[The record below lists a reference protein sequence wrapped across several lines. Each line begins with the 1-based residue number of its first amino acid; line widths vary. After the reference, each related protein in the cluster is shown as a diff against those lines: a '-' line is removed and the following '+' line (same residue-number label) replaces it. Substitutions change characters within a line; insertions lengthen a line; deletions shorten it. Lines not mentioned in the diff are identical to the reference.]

1 MPLECNLLLQI
12 NGSGI
17 EIGNG
22 FKQVDRDGAGLIED
36 LPGHGTPA
44 LALRQGARMDH
55 EVVPMK
61 RQLLRTE
68 QPTAAQQQAHVAC
81 A

>member
-1 MPLECNLLLQI
+1 MDGAGIKISNSLEE
-12 NGSGI
+12 S
-17 EIGNG
+17 
-22 FKQVDRDGAGLIED
+22 DRDGAGPPED
-36 LPGHGTPA
+36 LLAHGTPT

-61 RQLLRTE
+61 RKLLRTE
-68 QPTAAQQQAHVAC
+68 QTTTAQQKAHIAC